1 MLLAKGLNDPRI
13 RGLVSV
19 TEVDL
24 SPDQSQA
31 VVRVSVLPAE
41 AGPLTV
47 AGLRHA
53 APRLVSEIASV
64 VRARRIPSLQ
74 FQLDERLKKQ
84 AAFDAALIATKGE
97 GTPREA

>member
-19 TEVDL
+19 TEMDL
-24 SPDQSQA
+24 APDQSHA

-41 AGPLTV
+41 SGRLTV

-53 APRLVSEIASV
+53 APRIAVELGRV
-64 VRARRIPSLQ
+64 VRARRMPTLD

-84 AAFDAALIATKGE
+84 AALDAALNETKGE
-97 GTPREA
+97 DAP